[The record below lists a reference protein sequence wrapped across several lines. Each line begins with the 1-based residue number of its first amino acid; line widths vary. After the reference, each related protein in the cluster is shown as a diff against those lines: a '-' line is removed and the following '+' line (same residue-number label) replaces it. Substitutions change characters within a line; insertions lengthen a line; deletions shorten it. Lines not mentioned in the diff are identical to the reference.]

1 MATNASFQ
9 YGDYVGTIEFDTDN
23 KRLFGKVIGISDK
36 IIYEGNTVPE
46 LELDFHESVDEYIE
60 FCNEMGKKPEKSFS
74 GKILFRTAPDIHSKI
89 ALQAEKNGKSVN
101 SWLNDLVIKEI
112 GGNTQ
117 SGYASR

>member
-9 YGDYVGTIEFDTDN
+9 YGDYVGTIEFDIEN

-36 IIYEGNTVPE
+36 IIYEGTTITE
-46 LELDFHESVDEYIE
+46 LEQDFHESVDEYIS
-60 FCNEMGKKPEKSFS
+60 FCGEMGKKPEKSFS

-112 GGNTQ
+112 GGNPQ